1 MMKDKTKRKY
11 QIINVTNQNNNNTAG
26 SSKGA
31 NQNQGWT
38 SYLTSFWK

>member
-1 MMKDKTKRKY
+1 MKDKTKRKY
-11 QIINVTNQNNNNTAG
+11 QITNVTNQNNSNITG
-26 SSKGA
+26 SSLGV